1 MSGTR
6 ERGQGVGLGR
16 QVSAALGP
24 LSDGG
29 AWPSAGAWP
38 GHVGVAGQ
46 EDPVSGP
53 LSLSPQGL
61 RRDHPAPCLVCG
73 SLPAAQQCKRC
84 RSFCAAVLQGASF
97 MPLGGG
103 RGGGAWTP

>member
-1 MSGTR
+1 MARAWAWGDRSLRPWARSGM
-6 ERGQGVGLGR
+6 
-16 QVSAALGP
+16 A
-24 LSDGG
+24 G